1 MLNVKK
7 GNGMRFLKFLKD
19 YYRDLT
25 PAEVIQRELA
35 QAHLDRL
42 DAEGAVEYAQ
52 AVLDLNIG
60 RIERLNTRMEEYK

>member
-1 MLNVKK
+1 
-7 GNGMRFLKFLKD
+7 MRFLKFLKD
-19 YYRDLT
+19 YYRNLT
-25 PAEVIQRELA
+25 PTEVIARELA

-42 DAEGAVEYAQ
+42 EAEGAVEYAQ

>member
-1 MLNVKK
+1 MQ
-7 GNGMRFLKFLKD
+7 FLKFLKD

-25 PAEVIQRELA
+25 PTEVIERELK

-42 DAEGAVEYAQ
+42 EAEGAVEYAH
-52 AVLDLNIG
+52 AVLDLNLS

>member
-1 MLNVKK
+1 MLNVRK

-19 YYRDLT
+19 YWRDLT

-42 DAEGAVEYAQ
+42 EAEGAVEYAQ
-52 AVLDLNIG
+52 AVLDMNMT